1 VQAVAQGYLVYEFT
15 HSPFWLGLDG
25 FVALSPA
32 LVLTLAGG
40 VFADLVDRRRLL
52 LWTQAVAGVAALF
65 LAVLIHTQVIHQ
77 ADNIWASNVWLILV
91 FSFVTGC

>member
-1 VQAVAQGYLVYEFT
+1 MQAVAQGYLVYEFT